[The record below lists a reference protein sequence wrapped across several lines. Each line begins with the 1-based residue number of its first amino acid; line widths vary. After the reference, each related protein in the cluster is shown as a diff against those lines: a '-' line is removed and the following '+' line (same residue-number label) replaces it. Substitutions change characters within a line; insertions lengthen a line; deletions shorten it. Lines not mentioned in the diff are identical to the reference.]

1 VTEKPGTWLKVFC
14 PEARC
19 LTDEEVASLP
29 AEQRQAMKDKQGLWL
44 EMFCPDESCL
54 SPEESGVEIK
64 KGVKVRGEE
73 GVWLSLFCPEGLC
86 QAKEGTDLA

>member
-19 LTDEEVASLP
+19 LTDEEVAALP

-54 SPEESGVEIK
+54 SPE
-64 KGVKVRGEE
+64 
-73 GVWLSLFCPEGLC
+73 
-86 QAKEGTDLA
+86 